1 MEFHDTEKIIASIGS
16 KFSFKEQTGGSVGF
30 DVQFLKYFQV
40 QPIASLQAFPMT
52 QVYFFLNQAPEE
64 AVDTS

>member
-1 MEFHDTEKIIASIGS
+1 MEFHDIEKIIALIGS

-40 QPIASLQAFPMT
+40 QPIASL
-52 QVYFFLNQAPEE
+52 
-64 AVDTS
+64 